1 MREDTET
8 KGKRPRDDG
17 ERDQSDA
24 ADSQGPP
31 KGSDNHQRLEEAK
44 KDFFESSENRV
55 FREYM
60 TLSTF

>member
-24 ADSQGPP
+24 VDSQGPP

-44 KDFFESSENRV
+44 KDFSLESSENI
-55 FREYM
+55 
-60 TLSTF
+60 

>member
-1 MREDTET
+1 MREDTEP

-31 KGSDNHQRLEEAK
+31 KGSDNHQRLEEAR
-44 KDFFESSENRV
+44 KDFSLESSENI
-55 FREYM
+55 
-60 TLSTF
+60 